1 MMYYTLIY
9 KYLPLYG
16 PLVILM
22 VLPSNWLSLP
32 PRPLPRPLPPP
43 PPPRT
48 PPPAPPPGPNSEI
61 IVISYSSTHLHMCGT
76 NGDFILSIDG

>member
-1 MMYYTLIY
+1 MMYYTSKY
-9 KYLPLYG
+9 KHLPLYG

-48 PPPAPPPGPNSEI
+48 PPPAPPPGPNSNN
-61 IVISYSSTHLHMCGT
+61 C
-76 NGDFILSIDG
+76 DFIFFNTLTYVWYKW